1 MKVKNSEGNKK
12 MCNLLGSLSRPKWK
26 LDTDGKGKCDWSELE
41 NSIWLTRYYK
51 PLFFFLSLLFVFNFY
66 WWSGLLI
73 VHSWDVHSHWFFFF
87 FKSRTQLTCWIL
99 VPIEAFWTDHLL
111 GVKIKDLFHLSQRLE
126 TQNVSLCKTSCIY
139 L

>member
-51 PLFFFLSLLFVFNFY
+51 PLFFFLSLFYLFLIFIDGVDYLLFVLEM
-66 WWSGLLI
+66 STPT
-73 VHSWDVHSHWFFFF
+73 DFFFF
-87 FKSRTQLTCWIL
+87 F
-99 VPIEAFWTDHLL
+99 
-111 GVKIKDLFHLSQRLE
+111 
-126 TQNVSLCKTSCIY
+126 
-139 L
+139 